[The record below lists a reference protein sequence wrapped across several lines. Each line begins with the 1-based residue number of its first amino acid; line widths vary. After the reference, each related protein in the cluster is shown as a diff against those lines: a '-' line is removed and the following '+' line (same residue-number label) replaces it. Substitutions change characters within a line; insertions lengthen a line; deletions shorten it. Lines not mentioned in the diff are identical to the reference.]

1 MESIRK
7 LLEIMATLRD
17 PERGCDWDKKQSFST
32 IVPHT
37 LEEAHEVADAIE
49 RQNWLDVKDELG
61 DLLFQVIFYAQ
72 LGKEAGYF
80 DFNDIV
86 DNLNAK
92 LVRRHPHVFECQQKL
107 SDEALHKQWL
117 AIKQSEKGE
126 VTAQFGDDLPPSL
139 PALSKA
145 QKIQKRAASLGFDW
159 PDYHGALDKVK
170 EEVQEVEEAMANNPS
185 SAHSGEEIGDLLFAT
200 VNVARHGGFD
210 AEQLLR
216 LASNKFTQR
225 FQAVDKELKQQGKS
239 LEDSTLKEMDDAWE
253 RVKAKQKTQK

>member
-1 MESIRK
+1 MNSITK

-17 PERGCDWDKKQSFST
+17 PQQGCDWDKKQSFAT

-49 RQNWLDVKDELG
+49 RQNWADVKDELG

-86 DNLNAK
+86 ENLNAK
-92 LVRRHPHVFECQQKL
+92 LVRRHPHVFEQQQTL
-107 SDEALHKQWL
+107 SDEALSKQWN
-117 AIKQSEKGE
+117 AIKQAEKGN
-126 VTAQFGDDLPPSL
+126 VTAQFGDDIPPSL

-170 EEVQEVEEAMANNPS
+170 EEVGEVDEAMAKDARS
-185 SAHSGEEIGDLLFAT
+185 SHSGEEIGDLLFAT

-216 LASNKFTQR
+216 MATSKFTHR
-225 FQAVDKELKQQGKS
+225 FQLVEKELTQRGKS
-239 LEDSTLKEMDDAWE
+239 LKGATLEEMDSAWE
-253 RVKAKQKTQK
+253 HIKAELKTQK